1 MGGDFLEPVS
11 ICCKLDNMRDPEW
24 FLAKIA
30 AGLQAA
36 GIPPEAPPPVRKLSR
51 AEIDSIVTAT
61 LNEEVARL
69 NGSLKGSSGPA
80 RRTGP

>member
-1 MGGDFLEPVS
+1 MTFWRPVS
-11 ICCKLDNMRDPEW
+11 TCCKLDSMRDPEW

-36 GIPPEAPPPVRKLSR
+36 GIPPEAPAPVRKLSR

-61 LNEEVARL
+61 LNEEIARL
-69 NGSLKGSSGPA
+69 NGSGLVKGSSGPA

>member
-1 MGGDFLEPVS
+1 
-11 ICCKLDNMRDPEW
+11 MRDPEW

-36 GIPPEAPPPVRKLSR
+36 GISPEDPVPVRKLSR

-69 NGSLKGSSGPA
+69 NGSGSVKDTSGPA
-80 RRTGP
+80 RRPGP